1 MVISVIEDISRP
13 CKPNLVLAS
22 KFLTRFDE
30 SEVFTFQTFDDCK
43 SRKDPYLAR
52 ILHGTFAEHCSEL
65 VSLNKQ
71 GAGIFFA
78 VNATDGRGR
87 SGINITKIRAVF
99 VDLDGAPLDPIYNA
113 PLEPHLIVQSS
124 QGKYHAY
131 WTIDGLPLEQFTNT

>member
-1 MVISVIEDISRP
+1 MIEDINRRHE
-13 CKPNLVLAS
+13 PNPAIAS
-22 KFLTRFDE
+22 QFLTRFDE
-30 SEVFTFQTFDDCK
+30 DEVFTFQTFDDCK
-43 SRKDPYLAR
+43 MRKAPYLAR
-52 ILHGTFAEHCSEL
+52 ILHGTFDEHRIEL
-65 VSLNKQ
+65 LRLNQQ
-71 GAGIFFA
+71 GAGIFFT

-131 WTIDGLPLEQFTNT
+131 WIIEGVGAGSIH